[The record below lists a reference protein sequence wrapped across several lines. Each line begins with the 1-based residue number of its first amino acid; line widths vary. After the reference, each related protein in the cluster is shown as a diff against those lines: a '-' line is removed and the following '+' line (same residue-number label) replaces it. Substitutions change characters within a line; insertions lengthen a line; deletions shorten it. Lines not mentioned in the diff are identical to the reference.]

1 MSNAY
6 TDTSS
11 GSLGGSVGGAGLVQK
26 AYDRLL
32 EFALRSEP
40 LIRSVADKR
49 PARQAFPG
57 STVVLQKYVDLNQA
71 TTALTETVDP
81 DAVALSTPTSVTITL
96 NEYGNSVLVTRALEL
111 FSLADVD
118 PAIAN
123 IIAYNL
129 ADSIDTVA
137 MTTLRSGTNNIY
149 SGDAT
154 SVATVDAADTID
166 SADIRRAV
174 AKLRSNKAK
183 ARRGSE
189 YWAGIHPEVSHD
201 LRAET
206 GNMGWNFVHAQTT
219 PSVNNIWAGEIGTY
233 EGAFFVESPRLYN
246 AKSGADQ
253 SALATTAVTVAGT
266 SAGFTFGVASS
277 SVIASRAEVGDKI
290 AGTGIASGAKITAI
304 STSGSTTTITVDT
317 ANTAAVTATTTVTVT
332 PVTRVFDTIVAGAQ
346 AMAEAVAEEPHVVIG
361 NVTDKLMRFRPM
373 GWYGVLGFAVY
384 RDEALYRITSGSSV
398 AALQLIDCRA
408 GAILPDGEFIRR
420 TYG

>member
-1 MSNAY
+1 MSNQY
-6 TDTSS
+6 TST
-11 GSLGGSVGGAGLVQK
+11 GAASLGGTVGGAGLVQK

-49 PARQAFPG
+49 PARQAMPG
-57 STVVLQKYVDLNQA
+57 QTVVLQKYVDLDQA
-71 TTALTETVDP
+71 TSTLAETVDP
-81 DAVALSTPTSVTITL
+81 DAVALSTPTSVTVTL
-96 NEYGNSVLVTRALEL
+96 NEYGNAVLVTRALEL
-111 FSLADVD
+111 FSLANVD

-129 ADSIDTVA
+129 ADSIDAVA
-137 MTTLRSGTNNIY
+137 MTTLRSGTNNIFA
-149 SGDAT
+149 GNAT
-154 SVATVDAADTID
+154 AVANVDAADTID

-174 AKLRSNKAK
+174 AKLRANKAK
-183 ARRGSE
+183 ARRGSL
-189 YWAGIHPEVSHD
+189 YWTGIHPEVSHD

-206 GNMGWNFVHAQTT
+206 GNMGWNFVHAQTS
-219 PSVNNIWAGEIGTY
+219 PAADKIWAGEIGDY
-233 EGAFFVESPRLYN
+233 EGAFFVESPRLYS
-246 AKSGADQ
+246 AKTGADQ
-253 SALATTAVTVAGT
+253 TALATTAVTVAGT

-290 AGTGIASGAKITAI
+290 AGTGIASGAKIAAI
-304 STSGSTTTITVDT
+304 VTDGSTTTITVDT

-346 AMAEAVAEEPHVVIG
+346 AMAEAVAEEPHIVIG

-384 RDEALYRITSGSSV
+384 RDEALFRITSGSSI
-398 AALQLIDCRA
+398 AAK
-408 GAILPDGEFIRR
+408 
-420 TYG
+420 